1 MFRFIFSFI
10 IIHLIALPG
19 HANETSLKS
28 SLESTYKNNFYI
40 AQQREKI
47 LKFNENLVQQKSLI
61 KPSLSATLSQ
71 NLDDNNANS
80 ANLTISQL
88 LYDGGKSF
96 NLIDAAKYSILAER
110 ELLIKAEQ
118 DNLLKAIT
126 IFMDLRQAQA
136 NLDLAKSN
144 IKVIKEQL
152 RAAKNRFEVGEVTR
166 TDVSQTEARLAL
178 AVSNVEQR
186 KAILSG
192 KSASYLLI
200 VGENHGDLATPPE
213 QPKYTHYIFQ
223 S

>member
-47 LKFNENLVQQKSLI
+47 LKFNENLVQQRSLI

-71 NLDDNNANS
+71 NLDDYNANS

-118 DNLLKAIT
+118 DNLLE
-126 IFMDLRQAQA
+126 
-136 NLDLAKSN
+136 SHHN
-144 IKVIKEQL
+144 IYGLTTGSSKF
-152 RAAKNRFEVGEVTR
+152 RF
-166 TDVSQTEARLAL
+166 S
-178 AVSNVEQR
+178 
-186 KAILSG
+186 K
-192 KSASYLLI
+192 K
-200 VGENHGDLATPPE
+200 
-213 QPKYTHYIFQ
+213 
-223 S
+223 

>member
-1 MFRFIFSFI
+1 MLQRLSSKIFLSQSHSLLFDLNLNKDRYRQNTTRVPMFRFIFSFI

-118 DNLLKAIT
+118 DNLLE
-126 IFMDLRQAQA
+126 
-136 NLDLAKSN
+136 SHHN
-144 IKVIKEQL
+144 IYGLTTGSSKF
-152 RAAKNRFEVGEVTR
+152 RF
-166 TDVSQTEARLAL
+166 S
-178 AVSNVEQR
+178 
-186 KAILSG
+186 K
-192 KSASYLLI
+192 K
-200 VGENHGDLATPPE
+200 
-213 QPKYTHYIFQ
+213 
-223 S
+223 